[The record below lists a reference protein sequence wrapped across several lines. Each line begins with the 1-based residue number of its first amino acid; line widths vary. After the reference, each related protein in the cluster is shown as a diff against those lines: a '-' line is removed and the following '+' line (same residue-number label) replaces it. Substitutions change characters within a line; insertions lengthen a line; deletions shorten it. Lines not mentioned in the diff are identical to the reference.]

1 MAHAPCILTQEA
13 SALGVCG
20 CQLLIRLLQLLVR
33 EAAILNIFKIDFV
46 VSEDVECQTG
56 SLKQFGMG
64 CVIHSNLWKPATH
77 SLFFSY

>member
-1 MAHAPCILTQEA
+1 MSFT
-13 SALGVCG
+13 VTCG
-20 CQLLIRLLQLLVR
+20 CQLLICLLQLLVR

-64 CVIHSNLWKPATH
+64 CVIHSNLWKPVIH
-77 SLFFSY
+77 LLFPVSNSCDGHFGYF